1 MAYKKVFPITK
12 NLTFHSAFYVLYILT
27 RAIGLM
33 PLTVQKVNGKL
44 KLNSQKSDTVY
55 FLVYLTACFLC
66 SSITLYS
73 VYHNEIDYYIVQ
85 SEIVFLKYSCFIILI
100 YTALCCSYV
109 FRQLSSKAFGIL
121 MNVDETLSE
130 MNAIIETKKINT
142 IIYVMFIWMF
152 ISIAVRTSLSVFVIK
167 MDIILKISL
176 LPTTYVKSLTK
187 YSFVTILMTV
197 LIRFEAINSILKHLL
212 TNEFENNRKISEYL
226 EKLCKIHYKLCN
238 VARLYNTI
246 FSFILFASLAS
257 TLCDLI
263 FQLYYLYVALEKK
276 FESTNVMMFLYST
289 SWLVDDVI
297 EVYILVCTCCLISDN
312 VSILL
317 FILIWF
323 VTLRLRKLKNNNYYK
338 IFIYRNLI
346 VDAFKI
352 LINVDNSLKDMNTYI
367 EPNKVSKII
376 NAIILWM
383 FTSLFIR
390 WIFSMKAIKF
400 DVVIKLG
407 WFPSAY
413 IKSLSK
419 YTFIALIIPIMA
431 RFSKVN
437 QLLKESFLIRN
448 EEFISKRIKTLCL
461 IHFKLCNAN
470 LTPIIMHQ
478 LRNKIDSPLVA
489 RQILTYSLQML
500 HQKVRFSA
508 AGFFPIDYTLMYSIG
523 GAVFGYMVIFIQFD
537 QKQAQIICSND
548 TLT

>member
-33 PLTVQKVNGKL
+33 PLTVQKVNGKI

-323 VTLRLRKLKNNNYYK
+323 VTLRLRKLNNNYYK
-338 IFIYRNLI
+338 IMYSTTFAYILFVSLATTLGDFLFELYYLYIALTKKYDLTHWGMFGFSISWVTDDIIEIYLLVR
-346 VDAFKI
+346 AC
-352 LINVDNSLKDMNTYI
+352 T
-367 EPNKVSKII
+367 
-376 NAIILWM
+376 
-383 FTSLFIR
+383 FTS
-390 WIFSMKAIKF
+390 
-400 DVVIKLG
+400 
-407 WFPSAY
+407 Y
-413 IKSLSK
+413 
-419 YTFIALIIPIMA
+419 Y
-431 RFSKVN
+431 
-437 QLLKESFLIRN
+437 
-448 EEFISKRIKTLCL
+448 
-461 IHFKLCNAN
+461 AN